1 MKRRLLVTTL
11 LLVLVAA
18 LLAGCGES
26 DKAGGGSGS
35 SPVSEGDR
43 LPASAAGDGA
53 PSGLEHVH
61 GVGRNPADGSVMLA
75 THYGL
80 WRLEEGAEAELVGEY
95 RHDLMGF
102 SVVGADHFVASG
114 HPNGAPDLPPH
125 LGLIETTDG
134 GSTWRS
140 VSLLG
145 KVDFHALHAGEK
157 QTWGWNSQDG
167 SLMVSDDGS
176 EWDTR
181 AEGMA
186 MLDFAVAPDDPD
198 VLVAGMPVS
207 QTRLELRRSTDG
219 GRTFTP
225 VRDAPQLARFAWS
238 APEEL
243 VGFDI
248 DGDVHRSKDAGT
260 TWRRTGK
267 LGTFPDAV
275 AASGK
280 ELLAAAGGAVHRSTD
295 GGRTWKLLQ
304 RYAD

>member
-1 MKRRLLVTTL
+1 MNRRLLAAATL
-11 LLVLVAA
+11 LMLMAA
-18 LLAGCGES
+18 FLAGCADS
-26 DKAGGGSGS
+26 DRPGGGSS
-35 SPVSEGDR
+35 SSSISAGDR
-43 LPASAAGDGA
+43 LPASAGDENGT
-53 PSGLEHVH
+53 SGLEHVH
-61 GVGRNPADGSVMLA
+61 GIGRNPADDSVMLA

-80 WRLEEGAEAELVGEY
+80 WRLDDGGDPELVGEY

-134 GSTWRS
+134 GKSWRS

-145 KVDFHALHAGEK
+145 DVDFHALHAGEK

-167 SLMVSDDGS
+167 SLMVSDDRS

-181 AEGMA
+181 AEGVA

-207 QTRLELRRSTDG
+207 QTKLELRRSTDG

-225 VRDAPQLARFAWS
+225 VKDAPQFARFTWS

-243 VGFDI
+243 VGF
-248 DGDVHRSKDAGT
+248 GVGGEVHRSTDAGR
-260 TWRRTGK
+260 TWRRM
-267 LGTFPDAV
+267 GTVGAFPDAV

-295 GGRTWKLLQ
+295 GGRTWKVLQ